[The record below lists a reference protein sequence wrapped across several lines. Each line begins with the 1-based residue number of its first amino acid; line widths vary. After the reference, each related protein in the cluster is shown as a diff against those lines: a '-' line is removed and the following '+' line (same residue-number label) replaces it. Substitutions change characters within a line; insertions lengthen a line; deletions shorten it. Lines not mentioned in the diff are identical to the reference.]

1 MRDLEIRLHTKET
14 KCLQMKGFPRR
25 RGEGGWVLR
34 EISRPLSIIFVV
46 AGAVPPWWWVVAEV
60 VVAILTR
67 CDHTRA
73 PAVSQVVAGRTHSV
87 SPPSTMEGRSFGHL
101 ELTIRIYN
109 EYKAFRGPDGNNCID
124 PS

>member
-1 MRDLEIRLHTKET
+1 
-14 KCLQMKGFPRR
+14 MKGFPRR

-73 PAVSQVVAGRTHSV
+73 PAVSRVVAGRTHSV

-109 EYKAFRGPDGNNCID
+109 EYKAFLGPDGNNCID

>member
-1 MRDLEIRLHTKET
+1 M
-14 KCLQMKGFPRR
+14 
-25 RGEGGWVLR
+25 R

-73 PAVSQVVAGRTHSV
+73 PAVSRVVAGQTHSV
-87 SPPSTMEGRSFGHL
+87 SPRSTMEVRCLGHL
-101 ELTIRIYN
+101 ELTICIYN
-109 EYKAFRGPDGNNCID
+109 EYKAFLGPDGDNCID

>member
-1 MRDLEIRLHTKET
+1 
-14 KCLQMKGFPRR
+14 MKGFSRR

-34 EISRPLSIIFVV
+34 EISRPLSIIFVMAV
-46 AGAVPPWWWVVAEV
+46 TVPPWWWVVAEV

-67 CDHTRA
+67 CDYMRA
-73 PAVSQVVAGRTHSV
+73 PAVSRVFAGRTHSV
-87 SPPSTMEGRSFGHL
+87 SPPSTMEGRSLGHL

-109 EYKAFRGPDGNNCID
+109 EYKAFLRPDGNNCID

>member
-1 MRDLEIRLHTKET
+1 MRDLEISVTKET

-46 AGAVPPWWWVVAEV
+46 AGVVPPWWWVVAEV

-67 CDHTRA
+67 CDHTRV
-73 PAVSQVVAGRTHSV
+73 PAVSRVVTGRTHSV
-87 SPPSTMEGRSFGHL
+87 IPPSTMEGRSFGRL
-101 ELTIRIYN
+101 ELTMRI
-109 EYKAFRGPDGNNCID
+109 
-124 PS
+124 